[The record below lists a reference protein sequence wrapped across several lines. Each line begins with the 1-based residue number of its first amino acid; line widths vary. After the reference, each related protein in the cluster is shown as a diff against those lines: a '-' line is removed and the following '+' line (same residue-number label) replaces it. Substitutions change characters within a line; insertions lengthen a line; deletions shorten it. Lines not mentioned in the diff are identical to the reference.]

1 MSFAKSLG
9 KSFVLIIIILIMLI
23 GGSLWLDYLDVIS
36 VKKTFAPLYTLLGKT
51 PQTSTTAT
59 QSKPLVANLDE
70 DRLNKI
76 QESLLLQAES
86 LDKRESDIAA
96 KETQLEQT
104 ALELSEREKNQEERE
119 KTFNL
124 AVKKYDDKNVN
135 VEQIATN
142 LNGMAPKNAVDIL
155 VAMDDQ
161 TVIDVLRKVEELA
174 KQNGT
179 SSMGSYWLS
188 LMPSERAAEIQRK
201 MINKPE
207 SLN

>member
-1 MSFAKSLG
+1 
-9 KSFVLIIIILIMLI
+9 MLI
-23 GGSLWLDYLDVIS
+23 GGGLWLDYLDVIS
-36 VKKTFAPLYTLLGKT
+36 VKKTFAPLYTVLGKT

-70 DRLNKI
+70 DRLAKI
-76 QESLLLQAES
+76 QESLLLQAET

-96 KETQLEQT
+96 KENQLEQT

-174 KQNGT
+174 KANGT

-207 SLN
+207 SLD

>member
-36 VKKTFAPLYTLLGKT
+36 VKKTFAPFYTVLGKT

-119 KTFNL
+119 KTFTL

-207 SLN
+207 SLD

>member
-23 GGSLWLDYLDVIS
+23 GGGLWLDYLDVIS
-36 VKKTFAPLYTLLGKT
+36 VKKTFAPLYTVLGKT

-70 DRLNKI
+70 DRLAKI
-76 QESLLLQAES
+76 QESLLLQAET

-96 KETQLEQT
+96 KENQLEQT

-174 KQNGT
+174 KANGT

-207 SLN
+207 SLD